1 MAQEGEGRRLPWA
14 SLAAVIAG
22 LTVAAM
28 TAGFNAPLFAAR
40 LDAADYG
47 ATLIGLSAAASAIGL
62 FVVAPLAPALLA
74 RHGLAR
80 VMIVAS
86 LLEVVH
92 YLACSLTQDFYVW
105 TFLRLLMGGI
115 GGVLWIAGEVWITQ
129 AATDATRGRVLAIYN
144 SFFGLGTAA
153 GPSVLSAIGHQG
165 ALPFVVAAAIVLV
178 SVLPILWAR
187 ALAPVIEH
195 DDSNGGGGFAVRA
208 LLAPLRLAAV
218 PMMLN
223 LSYALVFAGLWTFLP
238 VFAVDSGLPVDRAFQ
253 QLTAFS
259 VGTIVLQFPVGWLSD
274 RFDRRLIA
282 TVLMAAS
289 LAAVASMNLFVHVPG
304 LDFAYFFVLGGIVS
318 GVYVVALSLIG
329 ERFRGSAL
337 AAAITVYTLM
347 WSAGSMVGPPLVGLA
362 TQVAAA
368 DGLPLALV
376 AFTLVFLPFTAA
388 SWLRHRRAA
397 RSPNA

>member
-1 MAQEGEGRRLPWA
+1 MAQDDQAGRLPVA
-14 SLAAVIAG
+14 SLVAVIAG

-28 TAGFNAPLFAAR
+28 TGGFNAPLFSAR
-40 LDAADYG
+40 LDAAGYD
-47 ATLIGLSAAASAIGL
+47 ASLIGLSAAANAVGL
-62 FVVAPLAPALLA
+62 FAVAPFAPGLLA

-80 VMIVAS
+80 IMIVTS
-86 LLEVVH
+86 LMQAVI
-92 YLACSLTQDFYVW
+92 YLVCGLTESFTLW
-105 TFLRLLMGGI
+105 TLLRLLMGGI
-115 GGVLWIAGEVWITQ
+115 GGVLWIAGEVWITE
-129 AATDATRGRVLAIYN
+129 AATNATRGRVLAIYN

-153 GPSVLSAIGHQG
+153 GPTVLSGIGHQG
-165 ALPFVVAAAIVLV
+165 ALPFVVAAVIVVV
-178 SVLPILWAR
+178 SIGPIVWAR
-187 ALAPVIEH
+187 ALAPRIE
-195 DDSNGGGGFAVRA
+195 DGGGGGFAPRA
-208 LLAPLRLAAV
+208 LLAPLRLAPV

-238 VFAVDSGLPVDRAFQ
+238 VFVVDTGLPVDRAFQ

-289 LAAVASMNLFVHVPG
+289 LVAVASMNLFVHVPG
-304 LDFAYFFVLGGIVS
+304 LDFAYFFTLGGIVS

-329 ERFRGSAL
+329 ERFRGTAL

-362 TQVAAA
+362 TQVAGG

-376 AFTLVFLPFTAA
+376 GFTLVFLPFTAA
-388 SWLRHRRAA
+388 AWLRHRRDGNPPSA
-397 RSPNA
+397 

>member
-1 MAQEGEGRRLPWA
+1 MVQQERVGRLPLA

-28 TAGFNAPLFAAR
+28 TAGFNAPLFSAR
-40 LDAADYG
+40 LDAAGYD
-47 ATLIGLSAAASAIGL
+47 ASLIGLSAAANAVGL
-62 FVVAPLAPALLA
+62 FVVAPFAPGLLA
-74 RHGLAR
+74 RYGLAR
-80 VMIVAS
+80 VMIVTS
-86 LLEVVH
+86 LMEALI
-92 YLACSLTQDFYVW
+92 YLVCGLTESYTLW
-105 TFLRLLMGGI
+105 TLLRLLMGGI

-153 GPSVLSAIGHQG
+153 GPTVLSGIGHQG
-165 ALPFVVAAAIVLV
+165 ALPFLVAAVIVLV
-178 SVLPILWAR
+178 SIGPIVWAR
-187 ALAPVIEH
+187 ALAPMIEE
-195 DDSNGGGGFAVRA
+195 DGGGGFAPRA
-208 LLAPLRLAAV
+208 LLAPLRLAPV

-238 VFAVDSGLPVDRAFQ
+238 VFAVDTGLPVDRAFQ

-259 VGTIVLQFPVGWLSD
+259 IGTIVLQFPVGWLSD

-282 TVLMAAS
+282 TVLMAGS
-289 LAAVASMNLFVHVPG
+289 LAAVASMNLFVHMPG
-304 LDFAYFFVLGGIVS
+304 LDFVFFFVLGGIVS

-362 TQVAAA
+362 TQVAGG

-376 AFTLVFLPFTAA
+376 GFTLVFLPFTAA
-388 SWLRHRRAA
+388 AWLGHRR
-397 RSPNA
+397 RSTRPSA

>member
-1 MAQEGEGRRLPWA
+1 MAERSTGGPLPWA

-22 LTVAAM
+22 LTVASM
-28 TAGFNAPLFAAR
+28 TGGFNAPLFSAR
-40 LDAADYG
+40 LDAAGYG
-47 ATLIGLSAAASAIGL
+47 ASLIGLSAAANAIGL

-80 VMIVAS
+80 VMIVTS
-86 LLEVVH
+86 LLEVAL
-92 YLACSLTQDFYVW
+92 YLGCALSEDFYVW

-153 GPSVLSAIGHQG
+153 GPTVLSAVGHQG
-165 ALPFVVAAAIVLV
+165 ALPFVVAAVIVLV

-187 ALAPVIEH
+187 ALAPVIEP
-195 DDSNGGGGFAVRA
+195 DGSGGGFAVRA

-238 VFAVDSGLPVDRAFQ
+238 VFAVDTGLPVERAFQ

-282 TVLMAAS
+282 TVLIAGS

-347 WSAGSMVGPPLVGLA
+347 WSAGSMIGPPLVGLA
-362 TQVAAA
+362 TQVVGA

-397 RSPNA
+397 GTPSA

>member
-1 MAQEGEGRRLPWA
+1 MAHRGAGEGLPWA

-22 LTVAAM
+22 LTVASM
-28 TAGFNAPLFAAR
+28 TGGFNAPLFSAR
-40 LDAADYG
+40 LDAAGYD
-47 ATLIGLSAAASAIGL
+47 ATLIGLSAAANAIGL

-86 LLEVVH
+86 LLEVVL
-92 YLACSLTQDFYVW
+92 YLACSLSQDFYVW

-153 GPSVLSAIGHQG
+153 GPTVLSAIGHQG
-165 ALPFVVAAAIVLV
+165 ALPFLLAAGIVFV

-195 DDSNGGGGFAVRA
+195 DGGGGGGFAVRA
-208 LLAPLRLAAV
+208 LFAPLRQAAV

-238 VFAVDSGLPVDRAFQ
+238 VFAVGSGLPVERAFQ

-282 TVLMAAS
+282 TVLMVAS

-304 LDFAYFFVLGGIVS
+304 LDFAYFFVLGGVVS
-318 GVYVVALSLIG
+318 GLYVVALSLIG

-347 WSAGSMVGPPLVGLA
+347 WSAGSMIGPPLVGLA

-388 SWLRHRRAA
+388 SWLRHRRATKPPIA
-397 RSPNA
+397 

>member
-1 MAQEGEGRRLPWA
+1 MAHRGAGGGLPWA

-22 LTVAAM
+22 LTVASM
-28 TAGFNAPLFAAR
+28 TGGFNAPLFSAR
-40 LDAADYG
+40 LDAAGYD
-47 ATLIGLSAAASAIGL
+47 ATLIGLSAAANAIGL

-86 LLEVVH
+86 LLEVVL
-92 YLACSLTQDFYVW
+92 YLACSLSQDFYVW

-153 GPSVLSAIGHQG
+153 GPTVLSAIGHQG
-165 ALPFVVAAAIVLV
+165 ALPFLLAAGIVFV

-195 DDSNGGGGFAVRA
+195 DGGGGGGFAVRA
-208 LLAPLRLAAV
+208 LFAPLRQAAV

-238 VFAVDSGLPVDRAFQ
+238 VFAVGSGLPVERAFQ

-282 TVLMAAS
+282 TVLMVAS

-304 LDFAYFFVLGGIVS
+304 LDFAYFFVLGGVVS
-318 GVYVVALSLIG
+318 GLYVVALSLIG

-347 WSAGSMVGPPLVGLA
+347 WSAGSMIGPPLVGLA

-388 SWLRHRRAA
+388 SWLRHRRATKPPIA
-397 RSPNA
+397 